1 MLFEDSHVVCTHA
14 EIMLAFIKAL
24 PLHIVTSAQKPI
36 FTGFLGIPIS
46 QLKVPGKAYQR
57 LKIRQFQYNTLGRWV
72 AGTND
77 SSTKHLMFQ
86 VFFFLN
92 FLQNSLQK

>member
-24 PLHIVTSAQKPI
+24 PLHIVTSAKKPI

-46 QLKVPGKAYQR
+46 QLKVPRKAYQR
-57 LKIRQFQYNTLGRWV
+57 QEKKL
-72 AGTND
+72 
-77 SSTKHLMFQ
+77 
-86 VFFFLN
+86 
-92 FLQNSLQK
+92 